1 MKKFIDGDCMCF
13 TYDDFVNLQ
22 ESPAVFVSTS
32 DVNVQAIIRDGL
44 YAASGEF
51 LVNVRQQ
58 LAAQQGVQPTPES
71 GRDLPAEV
79 NNSEGSAPA
88 ISG

>member
-58 LAAQQGVQPTPES
+58 LDAQQSVQPTLLQCDFTDCNE
-71 GRDLPAEV
+71 EV
-79 NNSEGSAPA
+79 RHKRSNDA
-88 ISG
+88 